1 MKRYYCLIP
10 TTGKITAAI
19 KVFRVSVGAT
29 AKDGAQVLFAADW
42 AKRQGIY
49 FHVWDDKANK
59 EIDSRLIQRQS
70 DYFSIGRGCKV
81 VYVSISSLV
90 QAIVAGTLHSL
101 EDDPKATRNYFRMA
115 STLSP
120 SFFFRNIGAKVT
132 KSLPPFPRKNLSVR
146 PSTDDICAA
155 IGFAALLFLYWLGCL
170 LIQWEKA
177 VCG

>member
-10 TTGKITAAI
+10 TTGKITAAT

-29 AKDGAQVLFAADW
+29 AKDGAQVLFSADW
-42 AKRQGIY
+42 ARRQGFY
-49 FHVWDDKANK
+49 FHVWDDLANK
-59 EIDSRLIQRQS
+59 EIDSRIIQRQS
-70 DYFSIGRGCKV
+70 DSFLLGRGCKV
-81 VYVSISSLV
+81 VYVSISTLY
-90 QAIVAGTLHSL
+90 QAIVAGTVHTLD
-101 EDDPKATRNYFRMA
+101 DDPKVTRNYFKLA

-120 SFFFRNIGAKVT
+120 SFFFQNVGAKMA
-132 KSLPPFPRKNLSVR
+132 KSLPPFPRKNLR
-146 PSTDDICAA
+146 FGPSTDDYCAA

>member
-19 KVFRVSVGAT
+19 KVYRVSVGAT
-29 AKDGAQVLFAADW
+29 AKDGAQMLFAADW
-42 AKRQGIY
+42 AKRQGFY
-49 FHVWDDKANK
+49 FHVWNDSANK
-59 EIDSRLIQRQS
+59 EIDSRLIQRHS
-70 DYFSIGRGCKV
+70 DSFLFGRGCKV

-120 SFFFRNIGAKVT
+120 SFFFRNIGAKVA

-146 PSTDDICAA
+146 PSTDDISAA

-170 LIQWEKA
+170 LLQWEKA